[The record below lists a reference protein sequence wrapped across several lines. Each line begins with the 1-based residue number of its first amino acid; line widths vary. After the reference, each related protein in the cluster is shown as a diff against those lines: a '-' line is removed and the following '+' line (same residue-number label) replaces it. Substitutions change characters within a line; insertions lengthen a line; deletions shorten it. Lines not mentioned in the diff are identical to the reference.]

1 MSLLA
6 NVPTLS
12 YISWKNMIITYNE
25 TTYQIENSHTNKAYI
40 YWDLKNP
47 YLLTTSNV
55 KLEPR
60 NDLFYIIFNN
70 SGNYTVVP
78 NDDIEIDFSENPSR
92 NAITNRIV
100 GLSNDTKDKFTAVQV
115 DIDGIKFDVYDAE
128 GKYSKLEQRADKIDL
143 EVKGVQKQ
151 YSTDAKLTEM
161 REDFSAS
168 LLSLQA
174 TLGLFSSDMNTYM
187 EDNKLTTEEKNKIN
201 AYKSSLEEKRVEL
214 NTQLDTIKTYLQSL
228 ENVDTGKIT
237 KLDTARNELN
247 TSISNLFTNIN
258 TVCSDNAFTNTE
270 ITTVVTYFGRVNV
283 EINECKNTIDECIFL
298 GIDGLL
304 IEEISNITLTQ
315 NNIKLEVKK
324 VENHVDTEVSRIEL
338 EQDNISLEV
347 KKVEN
352 HVNSEISRVENHVN
366 TEISKIELGKD
377 NISLEVSRI
386 ENKINTEVSNVKNQI
401 NSEISKVENHIN
413 TEISR
418 IELEQDNISLEVSNV
433 EKHINTEVSNV
444 KNQINS
450 EISKVESYIDTEI
463 SKIELE
469 KDSILLEVSD
479 VEKHINSE
487 ISRVESHINTEVS
500 KIKLEQDNIKSE
512 VKKFTDDYVTSSEIT
527 QASDSIKMAFL
538 QGGGINK
545 FHNSSFKN
553 GTKYWSHLTWNS
565 NGGSGGGSQIYV
577 LAPPDH
583 WCLPNRNVLCAMAD
597 NLNNDTGH
605 ALGVGFDSEK
615 IWGGTEWTLE
625 CLLACHRA
633 DNIHIEIIEFDINGN
648 QLYTHQ
654 NKIVTAKG
662 GGKDRGN
669 WTKVNYQFTLQHS
682 NCAWF
687 ICRFF
692 MGAWTGESSN
702 AHMWIGEPM
711 LVPGH
716 HSELLYSP
724 NADEVYEGITR
735 IDKDGITVSN
745 SNASTTTSM
754 TADGFYINQNGHG
767 DVFKVDGNGISLSQG
782 IVNLNKDGL
791 TIVSPN
797 YNVRTY
803 IDANGLNVV
812 QNGSSAIKVHN
823 NGLEISQGLVN
834 LSQNGLTINSP
845 NYNVQTYIDANGL
858 NVVQNGYPAIMVHS
872 NGLEIAQGL
881 VNINSQHMRISHSD
895 GTYSEMN
902 ADGLVHYQNGT
913 GRKYHYLVYAGE
925 YTCYSEETVT
935 VRLPDE
941 FRNKQFYVVTAI
953 KRIYAQ
959 NNTDI
964 TGAKFPLLSFYAE
977 AVNANYASATFQVY
991 ASVRAWNR
999 TGVSGLGTLVGDG
1012 SIGST
1017 ESNLL
1022 KPVVA
1027 YWVFA

>member
-25 TTYQIENSHTNKAYI
+25 TTYQIENSHTNRMYI

-47 YLLTTSNV
+47 YLLTTSNI

-70 SGNYTVVP
+70 SGSYTVVP

-201 AYKSSLEEKRVEL
+201 AYKSSLEKKRVEL

-247 TSISNLFTNIN
+247 TSISNLFTNID
-258 TVCSDNAFTNTE
+258 TVCSDNVFTNTE
-270 ITTVVTYFGRVNV
+270 ITMVVTYFGRVNL

-304 IEEISNITLTQ
+304 IEEISSITLAQ

-338 EQDNISLEV
+338 EQDS
-347 KKVEN
+347 
-352 HVNSEISRVENHVN
+352 
-366 TEISKIELGKD
+366 
-377 NISLEVSRI
+377 
-386 ENKINTEVSNVKNQI
+386 
-401 NSEISKVENHIN
+401 
-413 TEISR
+413 
-418 IELEQDNISLEVSNV
+418 ISLEVSNV
-433 EKHINTEVSNV
+433 EKHINTEV
-444 KNQINS
+444 
-450 EISKVESYIDTEI
+450 
-463 SKIELE
+463 
-469 KDSILLEVSD
+469 
-479 VEKHINSE
+479 
-487 ISRVESHINTEVS
+487 SRVESHINTEVS
-500 KIKLEQDNIKSE
+500 KIKLEQDNINLE
-512 VKKFTDDYVTSSEIT
+512 VKKIADDYVTSSEMT
-527 QASDSIKMAFL
+527 QTSDNIKMSFL

-553 GTKYWSHLTWNS
+553 EAKYWSTLTWNL
-565 NGGSGGGSQIYV
+565 NGGSGGECTFYV
-577 LAPPDH
+577 LEPPDA
-583 WCLPNRNVLCAMAD
+583 WCLPNRNVLCAEAK
-597 NLNNDTGH
+597 NLYNHTGH
-605 ALGVGFDSEK
+605 TLGVGFDSEV
-615 IWGGTEWTLE
+615 IWGGGGNEWTLE

-633 DNIHIEIIEFDINGN
+633 TTITIEIIEFDNNGTR
-648 QLYTHQ
+648 LSPHQ
-654 NKIVTAKG
+654 AKTVTVKT
-662 GGKDRGN
+662 GGKDRYN
-669 WTKVNYQFTLQHS
+669 WTKVNYQFILQNS
-682 NCAWF
+682 NCAYF

-692 MGAWTGESSN
+692 MGAWTGEKTN
-702 AHMWIGEPM
+702 AIMWLGEPM

-724 NADEVYEGITR
+724 NADEVYEGITK

-754 TADGFYINQNGHG
+754 TANGFYINQSGHG
-767 DVFKVDGNGISLSQG
+767 DIFKVDGNGISLSHG
-782 IVNLNKDGL
+782 IVTLNKDGL
-791 TIVSPN
+791 PINSPN
-797 YNVRTY
+797 YNVKTY

-812 QNGSSAIKVHN
+812 QHGYSAIKVH
-823 NGLEISQGLVN
+823 
-834 LSQNGLTINSP
+834 
-845 NYNVQTYIDANGL
+845 D
-858 NVVQNGYPAIMVHS
+858 

-902 ADGLVHYQNGT
+902 ANGIIHYQNGT

-941 FRNKQFYVVTAI
+941 FRNKQFYIVTAI

-977 AVNANYASATFQVY
+977 AVNADYTSATFKVY

-999 TGVSGLGTLVGDG
+999 TGVSGLGTIVGDG

>member
-128 GKYSKLEQRADKIDL
+128 GKYSKLEQKADKIDL

-187 EDNKLTTEEKNKIN
+187 EDNELTTEEKNKIN

-247 TSISNLFTNIN
+247 TSISNLFTNID
-258 TVCSDNAFTNTE
+258 TVCSDNVFTNTE
-270 ITTVVTYFGRVNV
+270 ITTVVTYFGKVNV

-304 IEEISNITLTQ
+304 IEEVSNITLAQ

-324 VENHVDTEVSRIEL
+324 VENHVDAEVSRIEL

-347 KKVEN
+347 
-352 HVNSEISRVENHVN
+352 SRVEN
-366 TEISKIELGKD
+366 KIG
-377 NISLEVSRI
+377 SEV
-386 ENKINTEVSNVKNQI
+386 
-401 NSEISKVENHIN
+401 SKVENHIN
-413 TEISR
+413 TEVSR
-418 IELEQDNISLEVSNV
+418 
-433 EKHINTEVSNV
+433 
-444 KNQINS
+444 
-450 EISKVESYIDTEI
+450 
-463 SKIELE
+463 
-469 KDSILLEVSD
+469 
-479 VEKHINSE
+479 
-487 ISRVESHINTEVS
+487 
-500 KIKLEQDNIKSE
+500 IKLEQDNIKSE
-512 VKKFTDDYVTSSEIT
+512 VKKITDDYVTSSEMT
-527 QASDSIKMAFL
+527 QTSDSIKMSFL

-545 FHNSSFKN
+545 LHNSSFKN

-577 LAPPDH
+577 MEPPGE
-583 WCLPNRNVLCAMAD
+583 WCLSNRNVLCAYAD
-597 NLNNDTGH
+597 NLNNHTGH
-605 ALGVGFDSEK
+605 TLGVGFDSEK

-633 DNIHIEIIEFDINGN
+633 TDITIEIIEHDNNGTRLSPN
-648 QLYTHQ
+648 QSKT
-654 NKIVTAKG
+654 VTVKEG
-662 GGKDRGN
+662 GRYRTN
-669 WTKVNYQFTLQHS
+669 WTKVNFQFTLQHS

-692 MGAWTGESSN
+692 MGAWTGESTS
-702 AHMWIGEPM
+702 AYMWIGEPI
-711 LVPGH
+711 LVLGH

-754 TADGFYINQNGHG
+754 TANGFYINQSGHG
-767 DVFKVDGNGISLSQG
+767 DVFKVDSNGVSLSQG
-782 IVNLNKDGL
+782 IVILNK
-791 TIVSPN
+791 
-797 YNVRTY
+797 
-803 IDANGLNVV
+803 
-812 QNGSSAIKVHN
+812 
-823 NGLEISQGLVN
+823 
-834 LSQNGLTINSP
+834 NGLTINSP
-845 NYNVQTYIDANGL
+845 NYDVWTYIDANGL
-858 NVVQNGYPAIMVHS
+858 NVVQNGYSAIKVHS
-872 NGLEIAQGL
+872 NGLEIAQGR
-881 VNINSQHMRISHSD
+881 VHINSQHMRISHAD

-902 ADGLVHYQNGT
+902 ADGLVHYQSGT

-941 FRNKQFYVVTAI
+941 FRNKQFYVITAI
-953 KRIYAQ
+953 KRIYTQ
-959 NNTDI
+959 NNEDI

-977 AVNANYASATFQVY
+977 AVNANSASATFQVY

-999 TGVSGLGTLVGDG
+999 KGVSGLGTMVGDG

-1017 ESNLL
+1017 ESNLI

>member
-70 SGNYTVVP
+70 SGTYTVVP

-92 NAITNRIV
+92 SAITNRIV

-128 GKYSKLEQRADKIDL
+128 GKYSKLEQKADKIDL

-258 TVCSDNAFTNTE
+258 TVCSDNVFTNNE

-304 IEEISNITLTQ
+304 IEEVSNITLAQ

-324 VENHVDTEVSRIEL
+324 VENHVDAEVSRIEL

-347 KKVEN
+347 SKV
-352 HVNSEISRVENHVN
+352 
-366 TEISKIELGKD
+366 
-377 NISLEVSRI
+377 
-386 ENKINTEVSNVKNQI
+386 ENKINTEVSK
-401 NSEISKVENHIN
+401 
-413 TEISR
+413 
-418 IELEQDNISLEVSNV
+418 
-433 EKHINTEVSNV
+433 
-444 KNQINS
+444 
-450 EISKVESYIDTEI
+450 
-463 SKIELE
+463 
-469 KDSILLEVSD
+469 
-479 VEKHINSE
+479 
-487 ISRVESHINTEVS
+487 VESHINTEVS

-512 VKKFTDDYVTSSEIT
+512 VKKMADDFVTSSELT
-527 QASDSIKMAFL
+527 QTSDSIKMSFL

-553 GTKYWSHLTWNS
+553 GTKYWSSLNWNS
-565 NGGSGGGSQIYV
+565 NGGCGGTNSLYV
-577 LAPPDH
+577 LAPPEH
-583 WCLPNRNVLCAMAD
+583 WCLPNRNALFAEAN
-597 NLNNDTGH
+597 NLNNHTGH
-605 ALGVGFDSEK
+605 ILGVGFDSEK

-633 DNIHIEIIEFDINGN
+633 EGILIEILEHDSNGN
-648 QLYTHQ
+648 RLSAFNSLWTP
-654 NKIVTAKG
+654 NVKDG
-662 GGKDRGN
+662 GRDRNN
-669 WTKVNYQFTLQHS
+669 WTKINYQFTLKNS

-702 AHMWIGEPM
+702 ALMWIGEPI

-724 NADEVYEGITR
+724 NADEVYEGITK

-754 TADGFYINQNGHG
+754 TADGFYINQSGHG
-767 DVFKVDGNGISLSQG
+767 DIFKVDGNGISLSQG
-782 IVNLNKDGL
+782 LVSLDKGGL
-791 TIVSPN
+791 VIKSPN
-797 YNVRTY
+797 YNVQTH

-812 QNGSSAIKVHN
+812 QNDSSEIKIHG
-823 NGLEISQGLVN
+823 NGLERSQGLVN

-845 NYNVQTYIDANGL
+845 NYSVATYIDANGL
-858 NVVQNGYPAIMVHS
+858 NVVQNGYSAIKVHD
-872 NGLEIAQGL
+872 NGLEIAQGR
-881 VNINSQHMRISHSD
+881 VHINSQHMRISHAD

-902 ADGLVHYQNGT
+902 ADGLIHYQGGS
-913 GRKYHYLVYAGE
+913 GRRYHYLVYGGE

-935 VRLPDE
+935 ITLPDE
-941 FRNKQFYVVTAI
+941 FKGKDFSVITAV
-953 KRIYAQ
+953 KRIYAH
-959 NNTDI
+959 NNEDI
-964 TGAKFPLLSFYAE
+964 TGAKYPLLSFYAE
-977 AVNANYASATFQVY
+977 SLNKNTSNGTFQIYASI
-991 ASVRAWNR
+991 RAWNR
-999 TGVSGLGTLVGDG
+999 TGTSGLGTMIGNG
-1012 SIGST
+1012 SYGST

-1027 YWVFA
+1027 YWVFV

>member
-201 AYKSSLEEKRVEL
+201 AYKSSLEKKRVEL

-247 TSISNLFTNIN
+247 TSISNLFTNID
-258 TVCSDNAFTNTE
+258 TVCSDNVFTNNE

-324 VENHVDTEVSRIEL
+324 VENHVDAEVSRIEL

-347 KKVEN
+347 
-352 HVNSEISRVENHVN
+352 
-366 TEISKIELGKD
+366 
-377 NISLEVSRI
+377 
-386 ENKINTEVSNVKNQI
+386 
-401 NSEISKVENHIN
+401 SKVENKID
-413 TEISR
+413 S
-418 IELEQDNISLEVSNV
+418 EVS
-433 EKHINTEVSNV
+433 K
-444 KNQINS
+444 
-450 EISKVESYIDTEI
+450 
-463 SKIELE
+463 
-469 KDSILLEVSD
+469 
-479 VEKHINSE
+479 
-487 ISRVESHINTEVS
+487 VESHINTEVS
-500 KIKLEQDNIKSE
+500 KIKLEQDNIKLE
-512 VKKFTDDYVTSSEIT
+512 VKKMADNYVTSSEMT
-527 QASDSIKMAFL
+527 QTSDSIKMAFL

-577 LAPPDH
+577 LAPPEY
-583 WCLPNRNVLCAMAD
+583 WCLPNRNVLCAEAS
-597 NLNNDTGH
+597 NLNKYTNNI
-605 ALGVGFDSEK
+605 LGVGFDSEK
-615 IWGGTEWTLE
+615 IWGGNEWTLE

-633 DNIHIEIIEFDINGN
+633 NDIYIEIIEYDNNGTK
-648 QLYTHQ
+648 LSPHQ
-654 NKIVTAKG
+654 VKVVTVKEG
-662 GGKDRGN
+662 GRDRRN
-669 WTKVNYQFTLQHS
+669 WTKVNWQFTLQHS
-682 NCAWF
+682 NCAYF

-692 MGAWTGESSN
+692 MGGWTGEQTTAYMS
-702 AHMWIGEPM
+702 MGEPM

-767 DVFKVDGNGISLSQG
+767 DVFKVDWNGVSIAQG
-782 IVNLNKDGL
+782 LTTLNKNGL
-791 TIVSPN
+791 IINSPN
-797 YNVRTY
+797 YNVQTY
-803 IDANGLNVV
+803 IDVNGLNVV
-812 QNGSSAIKVHN
+812 QNGHSAIKVHDH
-823 NGLEISQGLVN
+823 GLEISQGLVN

-845 NYNVQTYIDANGL
+845 NYCVATYIDANGL
-858 NVVQNGYPAIMVHS
+858 NVVQNGSSAIKVHS
-872 NGLEIAQGL
+872 NGLEIAQGR
-881 VNINSQHMRISHSD
+881 VHINSQHMRISHAD

-902 ADGLVHYQNGT
+902 ADGLVHYQSGT

-941 FRNKQFYVVTAI
+941 FRNKNFYVITSI
-953 KRIYAQ
+953 KRIYTQ
-959 NNTDI
+959 NNEDV

-977 AVNANYASATFQVY
+977 AVNANSASATFQVY
-991 ASVRAWNR
+991 ESVRAWNR
-999 TGVSGLGTLVGDG
+999 KGVSCLGTMVSDG

-1017 ESNLL
+1017 ESNLI